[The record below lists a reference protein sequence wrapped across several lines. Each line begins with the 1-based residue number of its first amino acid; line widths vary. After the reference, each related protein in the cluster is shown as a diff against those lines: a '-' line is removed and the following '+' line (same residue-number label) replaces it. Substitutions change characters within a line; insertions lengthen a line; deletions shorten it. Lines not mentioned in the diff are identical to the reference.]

1 MNHITASSGTGLI
14 DRARLLFAAYA
25 EGRSQVLDTPRRNA
39 ALFWAVV
46 TPIANLSLLGW
57 LAFYLIYDAA
67 ALWPAAALCAGFQ
80 ITFIAPLIARRSRFA
95 AEAFACFMI
104 AALFTGLMWVFGATS
119 GLTYGLL
126 PAALILVM
134 EIGTRRFAPLVV
146 SVTPLLVLFW
156 ALPVWFPNPQPF
168 TNATPWLLDTIQ
180 FANVSNLIIIT
191 LAMVILILRRAEDA
205 EAALAL
211 EYNRSEA
218 LLANLVPEQIA
229 MRLKNNPGEVIADE
243 NAEVTVVF
251 ADIVG
256 FTPKAARMR
265 PEALVGYLNRVFS
278 VFDALT
284 QKHGLEKIKTIGD
297 AYMAV
302 AGMPT
307 PRNDH
312 ARAAAALAL
321 DMLRAAAGLSDHM
334 GEAIDVRIGLHTGA
348 AVGGV
353 IGTTKVFY
361 DVWGDTVNTAA
372 RMESLGQAGRVHV
385 TDAVRRALGDT
396 YAFEARG
403 LIDVKGKG
411 QINTFWLTKRSR

>member
-1 MNHITASSGTGLI
+1 
-14 DRARLLFAAYA
+14 
-25 EGRSQVLDTPRRNA
+25 
-39 ALFWAVV
+39 
-46 TPIANLSLLGW
+46 
-57 LAFYLIYDAA
+57 
-67 ALWPAAALCAGFQ
+67 
-80 ITFIAPLIARRSRFA
+80 
-95 AEAFACFMI
+95 MI

>member
-1 MNHITASSGTGLI
+1 MKASSGTGLI
-14 DRARLLFAAYA
+14 DRTTLLFSAYA

-57 LAFYLIYDAA
+57 VAFYLMYDAS

-80 ITFIAPLIARRSRFA
+80 ITFIAPWIARRSRFA
-95 AEAFACFMI
+95 AEAFASFMI

-134 EIGTRRFAPLVV
+134 EIGTRRFVPLVV

-168 TNATPWLLDTIQ
+168 TNATPWLLETIQ

-211 EYNRSEA
+211 EYDRSEA
-218 LLANLVPEQIA
+218 LLANLVPAQIA
-229 MRLKNNPGEVIADE
+229 ARLKNSPGEVIADE
-243 NAEVTVVF
+243 SAEVTVVF

-256 FTPKAARMR
+256 FTPKAAKMR
-265 PEALVGYLNRVFS
+265 PEALVSYLNRIFS
-278 VFDALT
+278 VFDGLT
-284 QKHGLEKIKTIGD
+284 HKHGLEKIKTIGD

-307 PRNDH
+307 PRDDH
-312 ARAAAALAL
+312 ARAAAELAL
-321 DMLRAAAGLSDHM
+321 DMLRAAAHLSDDL
-334 GEAIDVRIGLHTGA
+334 GEAVDVRVGLHTGA

-372 RMESLGQAGRVHV
+372 RMESLGQAGRVHI
-385 TDAVRRALGDT
+385 TDAARRALGDT

-411 QINTFWLTKRSR
+411 QINTFWLTKRSL